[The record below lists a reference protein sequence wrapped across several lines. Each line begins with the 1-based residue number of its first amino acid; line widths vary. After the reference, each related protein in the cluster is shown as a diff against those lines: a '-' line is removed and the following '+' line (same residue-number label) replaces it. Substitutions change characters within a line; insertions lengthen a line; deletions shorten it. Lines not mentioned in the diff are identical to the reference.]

1 MPASMR
7 CLLLFFSHRMCIYG
21 HSLLYEK
28 KKKSELAKQIEEKR
42 NCHVQKK
49 KMEQKPKMLTC
60 RPPSISRIAN
70 VYPNFCGRQNTFSF
84 LLWWSFFSSF
94 FFRMSTFCLFFSN
107 SSFFFFI
114 FLFFCLIDSFTLS
127 TQGKRN
133 LLPVETA
140 LKQNNTKKSTIINTH
155 LGLCYAAVVVGVAFL
170 IHCCFLFFSLL
181 SLLTTHLSI
190 ETQTKQTRDGCVLW
204 YYTTPHRPPPPPSEA
219 CVSVGG
225 GRLLTSLSWSIGYF
239 LSHFYFS
246 FFLLLCFLLKYRKN
260 SFFFF

>member
-1 MPASMR
+1 M
-7 CLLLFFSHRMCIYG
+7 
-21 HSLLYEK
+21 K

-42 NCHVQKK
+42 NCHVQK

-84 LLWWSFFSSF
+84 LLWWSFFFLHSSF
-94 FFRMSTFCLFFSN
+94 VCQHSVC
-107 SSFFFFI
+107 SFLILLFFFI
-114 FLFFCLIDSFTLS
+114 YLFFCLIDSFTLS

-204 YYTTPHRPPPPPSEA
+204 YYTTPHRPPP
-219 CVSVGG
+219 
-225 GRLLTSLSWSIGYF
+225 LLP
-239 LSHFYFS
+239 
-246 FFLLLCFLLKYRKN
+246 KPA
-260 SFFFF
+260 